1 MGLKSL
7 RSVGHNLAHSYLS
20 MVNYDEGNYIVEH
33 IYIIAKETKRT
44 NIKIDV
50 KNMIIE
56 PEEYSIPVLRRSL
69 LYLKEN
75 FARLLASE
83 KLSINEINNAIIYI
97 DFDLSKTQLSK
108 SVPSLELPSYN
119 TNVEIVDVNSKK
131 HSASVVEWW
140 RY

>member
-7 RSVGHNLAHSYLS
+7 KSVGHNLAHSYLS
-20 MVNYDEGNYIVEH
+20 MVNYDEGNYIVDH
-33 IYIIAKETKRT
+33 IFKLAKETKRT

-56 PEEYSIPVLRRSL
+56 PEEYNIPVLRRSL
-69 LYLKEN
+69 VYLKEK
-75 FARLLASE
+75 FVGLLASE
-83 KLSINEINNAIIYI
+83 KLSIDEISKAYIYI
-97 DFDLSKTQLSK
+97 GFDLGNTKLSKT
-108 SVPSLELPSYN
+108 VPNLELPSYN
-119 TNVEIVDVNSKK
+119 CNVEIVDINDKS